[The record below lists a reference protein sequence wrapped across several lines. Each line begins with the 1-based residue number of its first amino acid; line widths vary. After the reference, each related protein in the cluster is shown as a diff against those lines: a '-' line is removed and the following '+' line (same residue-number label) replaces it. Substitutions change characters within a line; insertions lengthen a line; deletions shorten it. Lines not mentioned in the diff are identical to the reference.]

1 MKTHIE
7 FRPQTKISEKKWD
20 VITNV
25 CNGGMTVKY
34 EVIIEFLDSILF
46 AVCKN
51 TWLLYNFEFY
61 VDWIDKRAV
70 QLEYGVEAIGP
81 DF

>member
-1 MKTHIE
+1 MKNKSVDKFIHIKE
-7 FRPQTKISEKKWD
+7 SQGLCDTWGVRNLKKKRYTFRQQ
-20 VITNV
+20 
-25 CNGGMTVKY
+25 
-34 EVIIEFLDSILF
+34 
-46 AVCKN
+46 CKN

-61 VDWIDKRAV
+61 VDCIDERAG